1 MTMRMMPPASGLRPS
16 ILVNGRTYTCA
27 LGATIDVPDCDGFI
41 MSANGWT
48 EAANG
53 AGSGT
58 TAQRPSAVTA
68 GKGTPFFDTTLGKV
82 IRSDGMA
89 WRDPNNGAAA

>member
-1 MTMRMMPPASGLRPS
+1 MTMRMMPPASGLNPS
-16 ILVNGRTYTCA
+16 ICVNGRNYSCA
-27 LGATIDVPDCDGFI
+27 LSAVIDVPDCDGFI

-53 AGSGT
+53 GGSGA
-58 TAQRPSAVTA
+58 TAARPNAVTA

-82 IRSDGMA
+82 IRSDGKI